1 MKQKHSYLLQSVL
14 AVIMVLTS
22 CTDII
27 DNPVPTPSP
36 DDDPVDDKTA
46 FTVKQVHVNRYGQ
59 QDGTV
64 AIRFYEDMPSVP
76 YISVADFQNV
86 LLPGSTVTVTKTGAG
101 L

>member
-1 MKQKHSYLLQSVL
+1 MKQKRFYLFQTML

-27 DNPVPTPSP
+27 DNPAPTPP
-36 DDDPVDDKTA
+36 TDDPADDQTA
-46 FTVKQVHVNRYGQ
+46 FTVKQVPVNRCGQ

-76 YISVADFQNV
+76 YIS
-86 LLPGSTVTVTKTGAG
+86 
-101 L
+101 